1 MKLSTF
7 AISDRLFSRFLQS
20 ATVILASFLE
30 SFFATFSDN
39 KLENSINVLWRL
51 SSDANKSEQ
60 TSWWMR
66 RAVDNRS
73 PVSELLLVD
82 ERWNRIFLTLY
93 EKMLTWRRYWLVIWL
108 LYYISIILSFISQV
122 LNLFHHIMWPVFQRI
137 YK

>member
-30 SFFATFSDN
+30 SFLATFSDK

-122 LNLFHHIMWPVFQRI
+122 LNLFYQYYETSFP
-137 YK
+137 KNS

>member
-30 SFFATFSDN
+30 SFLATFSDN

-93 EKMLTWRRYWLVIWL
+93 EKMLTWLHYRCVIWL
-108 LYYISIILSFISQV
+108 LRYSLIILSFISQV
-122 LNLFHHIMWPVFQRI
+122 LNLFHLYYVTSFSNNL
-137 YK
+137 